1 MIWCKR
7 VNPLLPVQ
15 LVLLMRKKGLLLRR
29 ATIPPADFSVKR
41 VAEPLWEGGEG
52 RGREGRKGGGKR
64 RKKEGKRKGR
74 EGREG
79 EGRKRTYVPT
89 GVTMVPYSLY
99 TYPLSTRQFPAPNTG
114 LSLASFSNSC
124 NQVPQITHNSS
135 KLPTRTLGACVA
147 SHCSLTSHCN
157 PMVVCS
163 DACKPCAWL
172 LGRLAGICW
181 TVCRTG

>member
-79 EGRKRTYVPT
+79 RTETYDLEGISIRVEDEFLTLFDSFCCHILKRTRPNYWT
-89 GVTMVPYSLY
+89 GMH
-99 TYPLSTRQFPAPNTG
+99 AH
-114 LSLASFSNSC
+114 A
-124 NQVPQITHNSS
+124 I
-135 KLPTRTLGACVA
+135 
-147 SHCSLTSHCN
+147 
-157 PMVVCS
+157 
-163 DACKPCAWL
+163 
-172 LGRLAGICW
+172 
-181 TVCRTG
+181 